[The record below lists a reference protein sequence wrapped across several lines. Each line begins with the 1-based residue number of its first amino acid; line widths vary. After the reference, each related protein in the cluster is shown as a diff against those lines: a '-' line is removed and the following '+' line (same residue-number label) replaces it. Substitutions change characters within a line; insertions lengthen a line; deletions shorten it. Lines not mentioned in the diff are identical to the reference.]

1 MDSKCIKIPYWWLE
15 AKDNSDVGYG
25 ELIVLSYLIDKATE
39 DNLTDVS
46 DEQIASDLMIKE
58 RTVKKHNQKL
68 KQNNLIDWKFKNRKR
83 IIKIN
88 TDEIHLLCDGKKEI
102 DNSKLVW

>member
-1 MDSKCIKIPYWWLE
+1 MDKKISLPYGWFKMKE
-15 AKDNSDVGYG
+15 NSDIGYG
-25 ELIVLSYLIDKATE
+25 EMIVLSYLIDVATE

-46 DEQIASDLMIKE
+46 DEKIASDLMIKE

-68 KQNNLIDWKFKNRKR
+68 RQNNLIDWKIRNRKR

-88 TDEIHLLCDGKKEI
+88 PNEIHLLCEKERKV
-102 DNSKLVW
+102 DNDKLVW